1 MMMARRELSEFETL
15 VMPHLDAAHNLARW
29 LLRDPVVTEDVVQTA
44 IVRALTYFSGFRA
57 ENPRAWL
64 LQIVRNA
71 AHGWLADQSGKR
83 HQPLSDDEDD
93 ERDQLPDPSPGPEA
107 EAAGREALGRLDEVL
122 ATMPVDL
129 RECLILREV
138 EDLSYREI
146 AEITG
151 APIGTV
157 MSRLWRARQWMMP
170 RMEGML

>member
-1 MMMARRELSEFETL
+1 MMAQRDPSEFETL

-71 AHGWLADQSGKR
+71 AHGWLADQQKTR
-83 HQPLSDDEDD
+83 ALPLAAGEDGED
-93 ERDQLPDPSPGPEA
+93 AWPDPAPGPED
-107 EAAGREALGRLDEVL
+107 EAAGREALSRLDIVL
-122 ATMPVDL
+122 AGMPIDL

-138 EDLSYREI
+138 EGMSYREI
-146 AEITG
+146 AEITQT
-151 APIGTV
+151 PIGTV

-170 RMEGML
+170 QMENLL

>member
-1 MMMARRELSEFETL
+1 MMAQRDPSEFETL

-71 AHGWLADQSGKR
+71 AHGWLADQQKTR
-83 HQPLSDDEDD
+83 ALPLSAGEDEEDSW
-93 ERDQLPDPSPGPEA
+93 PDPAPGPED
-107 EAAGREALGRLDEVL
+107 EAAGREALSRLDTVL
-122 ATMPVDL
+122 AGMPVDL

-138 EDLSYREI
+138 EGMSYREI
-146 AEITG
+146 SEITQT
-151 APIGTV
+151 PIGTV

-170 RMEGML
+170 EMENLL

>member
-1 MMMARRELSEFETL
+1 MMAQKDLSEFETL

-71 AHGWLADQSGKR
+71 AHGWLADQRGHR
-83 HQPLSDDEDD
+83 HHPLHGEDD
-93 ERDQLPDPSPGPEA
+93 GGMEDWPDPAPGPEA
-107 EAAGREALGRLDEVL
+107 EAAGREALGRLDTML
-122 ATMPVDL
+122 ASMPVDL
-129 RECLILREV
+129 RECLILREI

-157 MSRLWRARQWMMP
+157 MSRLWRARQWMMA
-170 RMEGML
+170 RMEATP